1 MCDIALPRGM
11 SKHKLQN
18 MTDNFCLTFL
28 YDRGLKELALCQ
40 ID

>member
-1 MCDIALPRGM
+1 M
-11 SKHKLQN
+11 SKHKVQN